1 MKNNVV
7 YRLDNS
13 RWSINRI
20 IYLVAGSMV
29 IIFNL
34 LIFLN
39 DGFIW
44 LSFFLGLML
53 INFSLTGYCPMAIL
67 LHKIGI
73 RE

>member
-44 LSFFLGLML
+44 LSFF
-53 INFSLTGYCPMAIL
+53 F
-67 LHKIGI
+67 
-73 RE
+73 